1 VIARLVR
8 RAGRLALTPASE
20 WEAIHTEG
28 PTWQV
33 SLGAYALPLALLPA
47 LGWASGLA
55 LNPVDDPRVVGGA
68 AGFALSFVQTLT
80 LSVLNVGVLALGF
93 YLLLPLYDLRRDWNA
108 AAAAAAYGSTPVLLS
123 GILLVVPVLVMISLL
138 GLLHC
143 FYLYYLGAIRL
154 LGCRPSE
161 AAGFVA
167 AGCVFTVFVSALIAA
182 LASSLGVI

>member
-1 VIARLVR
+1 LV
-8 RAGRLALTPASE
+8 LTPAGE
-20 WEAIHTEG
+20 WEAIRAEG
-28 PTWQV
+28 PAWQD

-55 LNPVDDPRVVGGA
+55 LNPVDDPRMVGGA

-108 AAAAAAYGSTPVLLS
+108 AAAVAAYGSTPVLLS
-123 GILLVVPVLVMISLL
+123 GILLVVPVLVMVSLL
-138 GLLHC
+138 GLMHC
-143 FYLYYLGAIRL
+143 FYLYYLGVHRV
-154 LGCRPSE
+154 LGSRPSE
-161 AAGFVA
+161 ATGFVA

-182 LASSLGVI
+182 LASALGVI